1 VARGICAI
9 RPGVP
14 GLSETIR
21 VRSVLGRFLEHSR
34 VIHFLGGGEPVCVI
48 GSADLM
54 HRNLDRRVEAL
65 VRIGDEGQ
73 VDWLRTLLEME
84 ADEATSSWHLEAD
97 GSWTRHHLDPEGEP
111 LLDVQQWLI
120 DRANRQHR
128 KARRRR

>member
-1 VARGICAI
+1 
-9 RPGVP
+9 
-14 GLSETIR
+14 
-21 VRSVLGRFLEHSR
+21 
-34 VIHFLGGGEPVCVI
+34 
-48 GSADLM
+48 M

-65 VRIGDEGQ
+65 VRISDEGH

-84 ADEATSSWHLEAD
+84 ADDTTSSWHLEAD
-97 GSWTRHHLDPEGEP
+97 GSWTRHHLEPDGEP